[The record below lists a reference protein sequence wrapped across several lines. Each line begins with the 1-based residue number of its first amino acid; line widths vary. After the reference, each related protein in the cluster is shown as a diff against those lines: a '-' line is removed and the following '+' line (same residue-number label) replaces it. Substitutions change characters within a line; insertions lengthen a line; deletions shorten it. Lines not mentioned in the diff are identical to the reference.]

1 MTARD
6 FIYWLRGFLEMTS
19 PETLTKQ
26 QLEIINDHLEKAMG
40 TESVVLSGDIRT
52 DYVVGGKIC

>member
-1 MTARD
+1 
-6 FIYWLRGFLEMTS
+6 MTS